1 MLRLKAVCAAVFVA
15 VAFAAVGVGSA
26 FAGEIT
32 GNGKWIAGSE
42 SAPLKGKS
50 DCAYSGVNDN
60 YVLGNPIPDADGF
73 TRTQSWGQVV
83 RNAGPLGGVP
93 GTACNP
99 TKATGGPSSS
109 RASFPSKRSAP
120 GRAESYSAR

>member
-1 MLRLKAVCAAVFVA
+1 MLRLKKVGVA
-15 VAFAAVGVGSA
+15 VVALAALATVGVGSA
-26 FAGEIT
+26 LGGEIT

-42 SAPLKGKS
+42 SAPLHGKS

-60 YVLGNPIPDADGF
+60 YVLGNPVPDADGF
-73 TRTQSWGQVV
+73 TRTQSWGQVI

-99 TKATGGPSSS
+99 TRATGG
-109 RASFPSKRSAP
+109 
-120 GRAESYSAR
+120 E

>member
-1 MLRLKAVCAAVFVA
+1 MLRLKKVGVAVF
-15 VAFAAVGVGSA
+15 AATALATVGVSSA

-42 SAPLKGKS
+42 AAPLHGKS

-60 YVLGNPIPDADGF
+60 YVLGNPVPDADGF
-73 TRTQSWGQVV
+73 TRTQSWGQVI

-99 TKATGGPSSS
+99 TRAGG
-109 RASFPSKRSAP
+109 
-120 GRAESYSAR
+120 

>member
-1 MLRLKAVCAAVFVA
+1 MLRLKKVGVAVVA
-15 VAFAAVGVGSA
+15 VAALATVGVGSA

-42 SAPLKGKS
+42 SAPLHGKS

-73 TRTQSWGQVV
+73 TRTQSWGQVI

-99 TKATGGPSSS
+99 TRATGG
-109 RASFPSKRSAP
+109 
-120 GRAESYSAR
+120 E

>member
-1 MLRLKAVCAAVFVA
+1 MRKKLVAAICAAVFAGLSTSV
-15 VAFAAVGVGSA
+15 A

-32 GNGKWIAGSE
+32 GSGKWIAGSE

-50 DCAYSGVNDN
+50 DCAYSGLNDN

-73 TRTQSWGQVV
+73 TRTQSWGQVI

-99 TKATGGPSSS
+99 TKATGG
-109 RASFPSKRSAP
+109 A
-120 GRAESYSAR
+120 

>member
-1 MLRLKAVCAAVFVA
+1 MRKKLVAAMCAAI
-15 VAFAAVGVGSA
+15 FAGLSTSVA

-32 GNGKWIAGSE
+32 GSGKWIAGSE

-50 DCAYSGVNDN
+50 DCAYSGLNDN
-60 YVLGNPIPDADGF
+60 YVLGNPVPDADGF

-83 RNAGPLGGVP
+83 RQGGPLGGVP

-99 TKATGGPSSS
+99 TKATGG
-109 RASFPSKRSAP
+109 
-120 GRAESYSAR
+120 E

>member
-1 MLRLKAVCAAVFVA
+1 MLRLKAVCVAVFVA

-42 SAPLKGKS
+42 SAPLNGKS

-99 TKATGGPSSS
+99 TKATGGQ
-109 RASFPSKRSAP
+109 
-120 GRAESYSAR
+120 

>member
-1 MLRLKAVCAAVFVA
+1 MLRLKKVGVAVFA
-15 VAFAAVGVGSA
+15 VTALATVGVSSA

-50 DCAYSGVNDN
+50 ACAYSGVNDN
-60 YVLGNPIPDADGF
+60 YVLGNPVPDADGF
-73 TRTQSWGQVV
+73 TRTQSWGQVI

-99 TKATGGPSSS
+99 A
-109 RASFPSKRSAP
+109 RAS
-120 GRAESYSAR
+120 G

>member
-1 MLRLKAVCAAVFVA
+1 MLRIKGFCVAVFVA
-15 VAFAAVGVGSA
+15 VAFAAVGVSSA

-42 SAPLKGKS
+42 SAPLHGKS
-50 DCAYSGVNDN
+50 ACAYSGRNDN
-60 YVLGNPIPDADGF
+60 SVLGNPLPDEDGF
-73 TRTQSWGQVV
+73 TRTQSWGQVI

-99 TKATGGPSSS
+99 TKATEG
-109 RASFPSKRSAP
+109 
-120 GRAESYSAR
+120 E

>member
-1 MLRLKAVCAAVFVA
+1 MRLKSLVAAALCAVA
-15 VAFAAVGVGSA
+15 VAVTGAGSA
-26 FAGEIT
+26 FAGEIN

-50 DCAYSGVNDN
+50 DCAYSGLNDN
-60 YVLGNPIPDADGF
+60 YVLGNPLPDEDGF
-73 TRTQSWGQVV
+73 TRTQSWGQVI

-99 TKATGGPSSS
+99 TKATGG
-109 RASFPSKRSAP
+109 
-120 GRAESYSAR
+120 E